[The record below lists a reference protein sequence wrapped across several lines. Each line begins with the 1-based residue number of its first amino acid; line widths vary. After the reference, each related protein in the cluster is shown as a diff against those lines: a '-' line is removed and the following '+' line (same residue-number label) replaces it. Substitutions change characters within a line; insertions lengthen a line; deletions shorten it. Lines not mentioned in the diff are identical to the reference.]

1 MSKIGGDNYQNI
13 TFVMDENYFDRIRVN
28 RCQCPYCNQ
37 IYFSKEYV
45 DQVGWKV
52 FQCLRDNYLRPSD
65 LLRALCTFDLQ
76 TTLFIKNV
84 LNERLN
90 MLNSGLSIT
99 AEEIENNND
108 QEESDP
114 EEEDTAP
121 ELTSHTKIPSY
132 LDSTR
137 QLQATLLVPR

>member
-1 MSKIGGDNYQNI
+1 M
-13 TFVMDENYFDRIRVN
+13 
-28 RCQCPYCNQ
+28 
-37 IYFSKEYV
+37 
-45 DQVGWKV
+45 
-52 FQCLRDNYLRPSD
+52 RPSD
-65 LLRALCTFDLQ
+65 LLRALCAFDLQ

-90 MLNSGLSIT
+90 MLNSGLAIT

-108 QEESDP
+108 EEESDP
-114 EEEDTAP
+114 ESEETGL

-137 QLQATLLVPR
+137 QL